1 MSLLDARLNEIATA
15 LGEVEAIEAVVL
27 AGSRVASGGDAGSDV
42 DLYVYA
48 REPVSLSQR
57 AAVANR
63 FADRVEVGN
72 TFWEPGDEW
81 IDRQT
86 GLQIDIMYRSPG
98 WIEDQL
104 DRVLLR
110 HEASIG
116 YSTCFW
122 HNVLHSR
129 SSVRSASDGIEHC
142 RAWADRPYPQ
152 PLQQAIIAR
161 NHPILRQTLSSY
173 SRQIERAVERGD
185 SVSVQHRLT
194 AMLASYFDI
203 LFAVNALPHPGEKSL
218 LRIASARCAKQ
229 PPGMVSEVESLLA
242 MAAYP
247 ADARVLDR
255 VTTLLDGL
263 DALLAQEGWFPA
275 GG

>member
-1 MSLLDARLNEIATA
+1 MSQLEARLDEIATA
-15 LGEVEAIEAVVL
+15 LGEVKSFEAVAL
-27 AGSRVASGGDAGSDV
+27 AGSRVASGGDARSDV

-48 REPVSLSQR
+48 REPVSLDQR
-57 AAVANR
+57 AVIANC

-72 TFWEPGDEW
+72 TFWESGDEW

-86 GLQIDIMYRSPG
+86 GLQFDIMYRSPG

-129 SSVRSASDGIEHC
+129 PLYDPLGWY
-142 RAWADRPYPQ
+142 RALQTWADRPYPQ
-152 PLQQAIIAR
+152 ALQQAIIAR

-173 SRQIERAVERGD
+173 SRQIVRAVARGD

-194 AMLASYFDI
+194 AILASYFDI
-203 LFAVNALPHPGEKSL
+203 LFALNALPHPGEKSL

-229 PPGMVSEVESLLA
+229 PPGMVSEVEGLLA
-242 MAAYP
+242 MAAFP
-247 ADARVLDR
+247 ADARVLGR

-263 DALLAQEGWFPA
+263 DALLVQEGWLPA
-275 GG
+275 IG